1 VIDELLLELKA
12 EGMKLTKG
20 DAERALRKVVRG
32 DQQERRNIIAMPLL
46 QPVDSAGRELAGNAW
61 SRLAEDVFEM
71 EVPLV
76 VAVLQHFIWQVKQKL
91 LGRPVVHHLMPVVSS
106 PVQGSGK
113 TTFVLQFLRPLREL
127 ATGPVLLSDFADR
140 RSGDIYRFPAVF
152 IDDMG
157 TIAPQLVPV
166 LKSLVTSEGFRR
178 RRLGSSVSVGVRQLT
193 TLIGTTNSGIEQL
206 IADETGHRR
215 FGVLPFRNG
224 EIAKGGDARVWT
236 TVESTDYELLWRS
249 VDAFGPCPI
258 KPYLGALVRHQ
269 AGACR
274 PDDLKTW
281 LLGLNLTSEAA
292 RRITTRDGLR
302 AQGLHELFCVETGST
317 VSLSRFGLE
326 LKRHVADPA
335 VPLAPKIKTERG
347 WFYPPKPRPVAN
359 VSSESSD
366 PSGSTGSSA
375 VP

>member
-1 VIDELLLELKA
+1 
-12 EGMKLTKG
+12 
-20 DAERALRKVVRG
+20 
-32 DQQERRNIIAMPLL
+32 
-46 QPVDSAGRELAGNAW
+46 
-61 SRLAEDVFEM
+61 M

-76 VAVLQHFIWQVKQKL
+76 VVVLQHFVWQVKQKL
-91 LGRPVVHHLMPVVSS
+91 LNRPVVHHLMPVVSS

-157 TIAPQLVPV
+157 AIAPHLVPV

-178 RRLGSSVSVGVRQLT
+178 RRLGSSASVGIRQLS
-193 TLIGTTNSGIEQL
+193 TLIGTTNSGIDEL

-215 FGVLPFRNG
+215 FAVLPFRNG
-224 EIAKGGDARVWT
+224 EIAKGGDARVWA
-236 TVESTDYELLWRS
+236 TVDSTDYELLWRS

-258 KPYLGALVRHQ
+258 EPYLGALVRHQ
-269 AGACR
+269 AVSRR
-274 PDDLKTW
+274 PDDLKAW
-281 LLGLNLTSEAA
+281 LLGLDPGSEAV
-292 RRITTRDGLR
+292 RRVTTREGVR

-317 VSLSRFGLE
+317 ISLTRFGLE
-326 LKRHVADPA
+326 MKRHVADPA
-335 VPLAPKIKTERG
+335 VPLAPKITTERG
-347 WFYPPKPRPVAN
+347 KFYPVRPRPVPN
-359 VSSESSD
+359 VSPGPSELSD
-366 PSGSTGSSA
+366 LSGSTGSSA